1 MTQYQRNKHMDRL
14 SGSLPFFSIVTVT
27 FNAEAYLEKTLTS
40 IIRQDFA
47 DTELIV
53 VDGQSTDRTLEI
65 VDRYREHVSVL
76 VVEKDQGIY
85 DAMNKGIQRASGTYV
100 NFMNAGDTFYD
111 EQTLT
116 KVHRAIVAQGAALAI
131 DIAYGK
137 VVNISSEQSNYQYE
151 GGKPLSKKAFFLSMP
166 MCHQTMFTRTV
177 LFDEIGRFPLER
189 KAGALYD
196 WLGAYYAQ
204 RQTLA
209 HILFIPERIAY
220 YLVGGYSFR
229 MMKSI
234 SRERLTTAKK
244 YFSRKYQMYNHM
256 LYVVTWLKAELLGLM
271 TRYHL
276 LDRYRR
282 VKYELLHRSV

>member
-1 MTQYQRNKHMDRL
+1 MTTYQRRKYMDR
-14 SGSLPFFSIVTVT
+14 SSDSSPFFSIITVT
-27 FNAEAYLEKTLTS
+27 FNAEAYLEKTLVS
-40 IIRQDFA
+40 IVRQDFT
-47 DTELIV
+47 DIELIV

-65 VDRYREHVSVL
+65 VDRYREHVAVL

-85 DAMNKGIQRASGTYV
+85 DAMNKGIRRASGTYI
-100 NFMNAGDTFYD
+100 NFMNAGDTFYED
-111 EQTLT
+111 QTLT
-116 KVHRAIVAQGAALAI
+116 KVHRAITAQGAARAV
-131 DIAYGK
+131 DITYGK

-151 GGKPLSKKAFFLSMP
+151 GGKPLSRKAFFLSMP
-166 MCHQTMFTRTV
+166 MCHQTMFTRTQ

-189 KAGALYD
+189 NAGALYD

-204 RQTLA
+204 RRTLA

-234 SRERLTTAKK
+234 SRERVATAQK
-244 YFSRKYQMYNHM
+244 YFSRKYRIYNRM
-256 LYVVTWLKAELLGLM
+256 LYVVTWFKAELLGLM

-282 VKYELLHRSV
+282 VKYHLLQRSV